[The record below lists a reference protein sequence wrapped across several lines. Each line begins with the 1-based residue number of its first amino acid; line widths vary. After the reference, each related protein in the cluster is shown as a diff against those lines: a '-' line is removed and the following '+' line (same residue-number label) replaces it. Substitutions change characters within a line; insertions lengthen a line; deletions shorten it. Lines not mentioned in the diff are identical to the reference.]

1 MKDLHD
7 VLTGAMLALDRS
19 SELLSLWEL
28 QGNNHQ
34 LTLVF
39 ASPKL
44 TNKIDFSRLKE
55 TLYLE
60 VRQHVEQHG
69 TNTFFQNQ
77 EAIEKNCGELYI
89 QFVYPLE
96 NSDYFFVKYET
107 VPYPFELHHRMR
119 SKRVSDL
126 ERQITR
132 NIIHELLTPI
142 NSIQGINEQLS
153 ETALNQETKELLTH
167 HAEACQL
174 LKTHISDIVH
184 FISLRNSETR
194 VFQKEDFDI
203 LETLFSVSSKANRSI
218 LENNRQLEFKMHYP
232 AKQESIP
239 AVGYPDLLEQMLLHL
254 IDNAIKFTPDTGHI
268 HVDVN
273 FKDDNTITFTI
284 KDGGIGI
291 TQDDRALLFRPFILG
306 DMRATRTSKGLGL
319 GLASATECLC
329 VICNDDNAQLHLQS
343 KPNQGTRV
351 SFEIPYEK
359 SFSEMATR
367 DQCLHLPYPPSH
379 YKILVA
385 EDNPTQQMII
395 KRLINH
401 LGFQIHMVDN
411 GLEAVGEYMR
421 GDSHYDLI
429 LMDIQMPGISGH
441 EATKLIRDH
450 EMTFNEEK
458 VPIIAITANIE
469 NEVHSQS
476 LESGMDGHFGKPV
489 SRLVL
494 DKLIRQALLGM
505 RRQDYRRCGE

>member
-28 QGNNHQ
+28 QVNTQQ
-34 LTLVF
+34 LTLIF
-39 ASPKL
+39 ASPSL
-44 TNKIDFSRLKE
+44 TSKIDFSRLKE
-55 TLYLE
+55 TIYLE
-60 VRQHVEQHG
+60 VREHIAQHG

-77 EAIEKNCGELYI
+77 EDINKTCGELYI

-96 NSDYFFVKYET
+96 NSDYFFVKYES

-119 SKRVSDL
+119 SKRVSNL

-132 NIIHELLTPI
+132 NMIHELLTPI
-142 NSIQGINEQLS
+142 NSIQGINEQLT
-153 ETALNQETKELLTH
+153 ETALNDETKELLSH

-184 FISLRNSETR
+184 FISLRNSEAR
-194 VFQKEDFDI
+194 IFQKEDFDL

-218 LENNRQLEFKMHYP
+218 LESHRKLTFKLHYP
-232 AKQESIP
+232 ADQNSLPVI
-239 AVGYPDLLEQMLLHL
+239 GYPDLLEQLLLHL
-254 IDNAIKFTPDTGHI
+254 IDNAIKFTDDGGHI
-268 HVDVN
+268 NVN
-273 FKDDNTITFTI
+273 VSVCDDQRISFSVS
-284 KDGGIGI
+284 DDGIGI
-291 TQDDRALLFRPFILG
+291 GDQDRALLFRPFILG
-306 DMRATRTSKGLGL
+306 DMQETRTSKGLGL

-329 VICNDDNAQLHLQS
+329 VITHDDNAQIQLQS
-343 KPNQGTRV
+343 ELGQGATF

-359 SFSEMATR
+359 SNRELTTKE
-367 DQCLHLPYPPSH
+367 QCLELPKPPGE

-395 KRLINH
+395 KRLITH
-401 LGFQIHMVDN
+401 LGFQIHMVGN
-411 GLEAVGEYMR
+411 GLEAVGEYIR
-421 GDSHYDLI
+421 GDRHYDLI

-441 EATKLIRDH
+441 EATELIREH
-450 EMTFNEEK
+450 ELTLNDEK

-476 LESGMDGHFGKPV
+476 LEAGMDGHFGKPV

-494 DKLIRQALLGM
+494 DKLIRQALLGL
-505 RRQDYRRCGE
+505 RRQDYRSPDE